1 MPTSKR
7 PSDRGRGEQ
16 GSISREKPWK
26 CLQNRLLKKEK
37 KKDYRGREEPQGHRQ
52 TPCIKR
58 TMTQPSSRRKGSQ
71 YNKYLIDCPR
81 KNPVNP
87 KYCSEPGVAAVMD
100 NDVRMR

>member
-1 MPTSKR
+1 MEVLTESLTEE
-7 PSDRGRGEQ
+7 G
-16 GSISREKPWK
+16 
-26 CLQNRLLKKEK
+26 K

-52 TPCIKR
+52 TPGIKR

-100 NDVRMR
+100 NDVRMRRYD